1 MRQNL
6 DSSTRVE
13 VQSTGIFQ
21 NVQSKAC
28 LRKPNNSGHQ
38 TAKQFHPYIPC
49 ATWLAIISIQTKNT
63 DPIIQKL
70 NAAYQQLPFNSLE
83 FLAQGLG
90 SKQPTDV
97 VLL

>member
-28 LRKPNNSGHQ
+28 LRKHNNSGHQ
-38 TAKQFHPYIPC
+38 TAKQLHPYIPW

-83 FLAQGLG
+83 FLAQALG
-90 SKQPTDV
+90 SKQLTDV